1 MKIESSSHLAPVKP
15 PFEKSASCEAT
26 PSAAQSLPH
35 KSSTNPF
42 PNQSFN
48 TDADTTRQYFQ
59 QQQPSMFTNTKVN
72 DLQSFYRLQANG
84 VITPEFNQLYQ
95 SHLQQQQQQ
104 PNLASSDCNTSI
116 LQKLNEIMLNNA
128 KSSSLG
134 VGPNSH
140 PFLNGASTN
149 PASGS
154 DSFATT
160 FSHENYLN
168 KLLLQKQSLSSKQ
181 SQHIAAP
188 PGFNSSSI
196 NNNKNNGAS
205 FNSPISTSSTSS
217 SSSSTS
223 SSVNNSTSTTPA
235 LNGNGSNNNGKAHSS
250 KLLTGRF

>member
-1 MKIESSSHLAPVKP
+1 
-15 PFEKSASCEAT
+15 
-26 PSAAQSLPH
+26 
-35 KSSTNPF
+35 
-42 PNQSFN
+42 
-48 TDADTTRQYFQ
+48 
-59 QQQPSMFTNTKVN
+59 MFTNTKVN

-95 SHLQQQQQQ
+95 SHLQQQ

-134 VGPNSH
+134 VGLNGH

-196 NNNKNNGAS
+196 NNNKSNGAS

-235 LNGNGSNNNGKAHSS
+235 LNGNGSNSNGKTHSS